1 MNWKTFSVAAFFIA
15 TIAIPGAS
23 QTLTVSV
30 TGSGKVTGAG
40 IDCGSDCS
48 ETLPPVKIIS
58 ARLGRP
64 NTVVLTASG
73 PGMAAGGV
81 NWGGAC
87 QATTGPVCTVSV
99 PAGGAAV
106 SALFAT
112 VSGPDIGGAIGDA
125 IGNMPSFEPK
135 IAGPGTLSKSVS
147 GTVVTYR
154 AEPNQG
160 ARFAGWSGAC
170 TGTNPV
176 CNYTQSSQFVNLK
189 ASFGWL
195 VTVMIEGPG
204 GRVTGTGIDCPTVCS
219 VVAVPPTLTLTAA
232 PTVSSASHKE
242 WGGDCKTGANT
253 TSGSVCS
260 LSVTGPKAVSA
271 KFEVS
276 LLAPT
281 P

>member
-1 MNWKTFSVAAFFIA
+1 MNWKTFAVAAFLIA
-15 TIAIPGAS
+15 TIAIPSAS

-48 ETLPPVKIIS
+48 ETLPPVKIIA

-87 QATTGPVCTVSV
+87 AAITGPVCTVSV
-99 PAGGAAV
+99 PAGGAVV

-125 IGNMPSFEPK
+125 MGNMPSFEAK
-135 IAGPGTLSKSVS
+135 IAGPGTLTKSVS

-154 AEPNQG
+154 AEPNPG

-170 TGTNPV
+170 TGTNLV
-176 CNYTQSSQFVNLK
+176 CSYTPNSQFANLN
-189 ASFGWL
+189 ASFGWS
-195 VTVMIEGPG
+195 VTVMIEGAG
-204 GRVTGTGIDCPTVCS
+204 GRVTGSGIDCPTVCS
-219 VVAVPPTLTLTAA
+219 VVAVPPTLVLTAS
-232 PTVSSASHKE
+232 PTATGASHKE
-242 WGGDCKTGANT
+242 WGADCKTGGST

-276 LLAPT
+276 LLTPAP
-281 P
+281 